1 MLKRATMQDRTSV
14 AVQAARDIEAWLRKK
29 KITVDVVNVEGDRKY
44 QSADI
49 DLIWKTTLG
58 EKTIEIKGDT
68 YHQTGNFFLETHSNR
83 ELNTPGCFLY
93 TEADFVYYYFVGIKK
108 LYILP
113 MPETRLWFLEHMDE
127 FSEKATQTVVGNGA
141 KYTTVGRLA
150 PIKILTQNINVKVY
164 QL

>member
-1 MLKRATMQDRTSV
+1 MLKRATMQERTSI
-14 AVQAARDIEAWLRKK
+14 AAQAARDIEAWLRNK
-29 KITVDVVNVEGDRKY
+29 KITVDVVNVEDDRKY

-49 DLIWKTTLG
+49 DLVWKTTLG

-68 YHQTGNFFLETHSNR
+68 YHQTGNFFLETYSNR

-93 TEADFVYYYFVGIKK
+93 TEADFIYYYFVGIKK

-113 MPETRLWFLEHMDE
+113 MPETREWFLKHPDE
-127 FSEKATQTVVGNGA
+127 FSEKATQTIIGNESR
-141 KYTTVGRLA
+141 YTTVGRLV
-150 PIKILTQNINVKVY
+150 PIKILMQNISVKVY